1 MLSRNPN
8 RLDAVLTPGFFDGLP
23 DRASLAEQLDLL
35 LAQARDYEDVLNIA
49 RRWTNDQIV
58 WAGIHILRNITD
70 GERCGPF
77 LSDVADLALSALEPR
92 VADDFARRHGRFN
105 DHSMAILALGKLGS
119 REMTLRSDLDLIMV
133 YDVPPGLTASDGP
146 KPLSANEYFIRLTQR
161 MINAVTAPT
170 GEGRLYDIDM
180 RLRPS
185 GKSGPLAI
193 SLEYFIRY
201 QLNDAWTWE
210 HMALTRARVIHG
222 PPELASRLEA
232 AVREILTRPRDP
244 DKVLRDVA
252 EMRVRIEK
260 EFGTT
265 DIWEVKYIR
274 GGTID
279 VEFIAQYLMLRH
291 ASEHPEILSS
301 DAAASPPRRSQ
312 GRSAGRRGSRRTC
325 AGRCRCGAASRAS
338 CA

>member
-1 MLSRNPN
+1 
-8 RLDAVLTPGFFDGLP
+8 
-23 DRASLAEQLDLL
+23 
-35 LAQARDYEDVLNIA
+35 
-49 RRWTNDQIV
+49 
-58 WAGIHILRNITD
+58 
-70 GERCGPF
+70 
-77 LSDVADLALSALEPR
+77 
-92 VADDFARRHGRFN
+92 
-105 DHSMAILALGKLGS
+105 
-119 REMTLRSDLDLIMV
+119 
-133 YDVPPGLTASDGP
+133 
-146 KPLSANEYFIRLTQR
+146 
-161 MINAVTAPT
+161 
-170 GEGRLYDIDM
+170 M

-193 SLEYFIRY
+193 SLESFTRY

-232 AVREILTRPRDP
+232 AVREVLTRPRDP

-252 EMRVRIEK
+252 EMRLRIEK

-301 DAAASPPRRSQ
+301 DAAAALRAAARAGLLDAGVAEDLCGALSLWRRIQGFLRLTTEGRFIADKAPAGLRASHDPRRLP
-312 GRSAGRRGSRRTC
+312 GECRGPVIRLRSAGSQGAEHRGKGAPAFRD
-325 AGRCRCGAASRAS
+325 AGGGAGGALRPAYARSVIRCFK
-338 CA
+338 